1 MEDRMPADKA
11 HDKSARGV
19 EPDAASGVPPVGT
32 PAPDF
37 TLPNERNEPIHLAD
51 FRGKQVVLYFY
62 PKDDT
67 PGCTVEACSFRDAW
81 HEMQAA
87 GIVVL
92 GVSRDSVKS
101 HQKFANK
108 HGLPFTLL
116 SDEEGKATQQYGVW
130 VEKNMYGRKYMG
142 TARTTFYVRPDGRIG
157 HVWERVKPE
166 GHARKVLE
174 YLEKNWPAARP
185 ES

>member
-1 MEDRMPADKA
+1 MPAAK
-11 HDKSARGV
+11 K
-19 EPDAASGVPPVGT
+19 PTQDAEQETAPGIPLVGT

-37 TLPNERNEPIHLAD
+37 TLPNERNEPVHLAD
-51 FRGKQVVLYFY
+51 LKGKQVVLYFY
-62 PKDDT
+62 PRDDT

-81 HEMQAA
+81 HELNAK

-92 GVSRDSVKS
+92 GISRDSVKS

-116 SDEEGKATQQYGVW
+116 ADEGGKVAQQYGVW
-130 VEKNMYGRKYMG
+130 VEKHMYGRTYMS
-142 TARTTFYVRPDGRIG
+142 TARTTFYIRPDGRIG

-166 GHARKVLE
+166 GHAQKVLDF
-174 YLEKNWPAARP
+174 LEKN
-185 ES
+185 

>member
-1 MEDRMPADKA
+1 MPADKTREKSP
-11 HDKSARGV
+11 HDA
-19 EPDAASGVPPVGT
+19 EPDTEQSIPLVGA

-37 TLPNERNEPIHLAD
+37 TLSNERNEPVHLAD
-51 FRGKQVVLYFY
+51 LRGKQVVLYFY

-81 HEMQAA
+81 HEMQAE

-92 GVSRDSVKS
+92 GISRDSVKS

-108 HGLPFTLL
+108 YGLPFTLL
-116 SDEEGKATQQYGVW
+116 ADEGGKVAQQYGVW
-130 VEKNMYGRKYMG
+130 VEKHMYGRTYMS
-142 TARTTFYVRPDGRIG
+142 TARTTFYIRPDGRIG

-166 GHARKVLE
+166 GHAQKVLE
-174 YLEKNWPAARP
+174 FVKKN
-185 ES
+185 